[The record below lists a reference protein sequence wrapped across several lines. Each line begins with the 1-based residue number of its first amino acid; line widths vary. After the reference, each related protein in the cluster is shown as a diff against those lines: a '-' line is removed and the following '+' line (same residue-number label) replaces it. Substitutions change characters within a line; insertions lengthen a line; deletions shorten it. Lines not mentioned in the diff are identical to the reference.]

1 MINRTGL
8 HFALAVAAVCAFS
21 AASLAA
27 EPAAEPP
34 MMPGYPNQPAATP
47 TVKLTPDQIRAGNAI
62 GSEVRNPDGAVI
74 AKIADLYVNRKD
86 SAVELA
92 SLVPDN
98 SPAFKNGRTTVA
110 WTSLRFQGKP
120 TPHFVTALST
130 QALVNGTAFK
140 QQAVD
145 EKSYYDVKADLL
157 GKQALGANGKNIGKI
172 GDVVFNFENGRLDA
186 LIIDTGGLLDVGL
199 RNRVVG
205 WAKADVSG
213 GEGGAPLRFAISKKE
228 VDSAPVIT
236 TMAPMPVPNQSGSST
251 PMIREDST
259 GNISGTR
266 IPVPQSRR

>member
-1 MINRTGL
+1 
-8 HFALAVAAVCAFS
+8 
-21 AASLAA
+21 
-27 EPAAEPP
+27 
-34 MMPGYPNQPAATP
+34 MMPGYPNQPPAATP
-47 TVKLTPDQIRAGNAI
+47 TVKLTPEQIRASDAI

-98 SPAFKNGRTTVA
+98 SPPFKNGRTTVA
-110 WTSLRFQGKP
+110 WSSLQFQGKP
-120 TPHFVTALST
+120 TPHYVTALST

-157 GKQALGANGKNIGKI
+157 GKKALGTDGK
-172 GDVVFNFENGRLDA
+172 DVGTIQDVIFNFENGRLDA
-186 LIIDTGGLLDVGL
+186 LIIDTGGLLNVGT
-199 RNRVVG
+199 RHRVVG
-205 WAKADVSG
+205 WAKAGVSQG
-213 GEGGAPLRFAISKKE
+213 KEGAPLRLAISKKE

-236 TMAPMPVPNQSGSST
+236 TMAPMPAPTESGSTT
-251 PMIREDST
+251 PMIRQDST

-266 IPVPQSRR
+266 IPVPPARRQ